1 MPQDDNLNNLGI
13 NPDTASELQGILD
26 SIRSKGEGPRYNY
39 LGQKNSGPILV
50 DNEQGFESV
59 EYSVDK
65 NAIYDRLSDGSYTPK
80 YDNYIGATGNE
91 DRFAAEQGTFE
102 KIIKGLTKNVI
113 KVGAYATDAI
123 VGTAYGIYSG
133 ISKGSWDAVWNNEVS
148 NSIDDFN
155 KKLDN
160 NLANYYSEEEKS
172 MSVLRSMGTAN
183 FWFNDVAGG
192 FAFVAGALLPELA
205 IGAITGGATAGVGL
219 ARASFKRGIKEFG
232 EQSIKAGARETVEQ
246 VGKKSMFSNVL
257 SKIPGYNT
265 YRKGA
270 VALRTAERNVLGKTT
285 GDIFGTATFLAR
297 TSNFEAG
304 MEARHNFHTSV
315 ENYYRDFEDL
325 NGRSPSLQDSKDF
338 LKLAKSSANGVYAAN
353 LAILT
358 VSNAV
363 MFSNKFNVGV
373 KTSKALKNSVN
384 KAFGLGT
391 VVKKGGKRAMQVATK
406 KQKLLGN
413 AYLILSRPAVEGLYE
428 EGFQGV
434 AGTTMQNYL
443 QSKYNPKTETT
454 YDHWASLTDAF
465 AHQYS
470 SREGWKEMAIG
481 MIIGSM
487 GGSIQGGPIF
497 AGIGKK
503 SSRKGRASQIES
515 QVERANK
522 GVDNLVAKMNKSNAL
537 NDLSSVIDEKD
548 GEYEST
554 FVENK
559 MLAQEYI
566 ATQEA
571 VKSQKEIIEDYD
583 AIVDNMELENSD
595 LGTSDYQSGIQ
606 KDNYKSSL
614 KEEFRSNLATYNSAK
629 KLVSDLGLEDGRRK
643 GFVKDSNGNKVEIE
657 DYLIKSMMLGENAL
671 YGAKNTADIIGNL
684 IGVDGAFSVLEFF
697 NNSTTEQK
705 AKIKEL
711 RAKAKDVEELKEEAL
726 NFRNKIEGLPSKGAG
741 NYAESTKQKRYKD
754 ATEKFNLA
762 QQRIVV
768 LEKEIEKLAESIS
781 SSKKAQGFDVNRVN
795 STTASPQD
803 ILDSIEEFDKLDG
816 FITALEREGRQQEAD
831 QLKYLIEDYKM
842 HSDAHREMNNTYNL
856 MLDTDFFAST
866 KGKGLKDSIVGKKY
880 AMSPEFK
887 QILKDN
893 NEIID
898 KSLRQFGYR
907 DIASVEELIKARI
920 EDNDELSDRE
930 KFRMEALIRLELG
943 YKKVEEE
950 ISDAQKAANE
960 EFIESNKVTSTNPLE
975 GDTIQLKSKLN
986 AKGKDLGNISVLD
999 NLIKKITDALDDFRL
1014 GKIDKAN
1021 ADKLKAKLVGLKA
1034 KRDAID
1040 EEAILAD
1047 IKSLREAVRVAEK
1060 KEALKPAEQTSE
1072 AEAKIAEIERKRKED
1087 LSKGVETRVGRGE
1100 FEYSE
1105 LTPEG
1110 GLGFIAMGAATMRDQ
1125 IVKKLDGKERLSAQK
1140 FMSMLFEMGKSLE
1153 EVADRLEKKY
1163 KIRVSGGKY
1172 QIQETEYNKI
1182 NAKYDKLVALEKQAE
1197 LAALGTKTDETE
1209 SQPTITS
1216 KALKQKIED
1225 KKLELPNTIDKE
1237 IIAVSEELKEVEG
1250 KKAYK
1255 IIGSPEYKRL
1265 YELNTKRANKEITTE
1280 ELEELREL
1288 EDDID
1293 QWMMIT
1299 GSVAEGIRLSDLIR
1313 QKAIL
1318 ETAVISPI
1326 ENVVTP
1332 TEEQL
1337 IESSDTGENSKSANY
1352 SFSQSYDGVTIMIN
1366 NDGQTEISGI
1376 TWQKFIALAGIP
1388 ISTVQVKK
1396 KAGEDTI
1403 FEPFTVNDRGNIVL
1417 TAELVEEINEIGN
1430 LTIGATNQDLITSFS
1445 MVLHT
1450 NESTND
1456 ETKTETT
1463 VLKSDFLFET
1473 PMDTDAIYGMK
1484 ENDEI
1489 ALEIDPK
1496 DPWNKKLIGAYRKAI
1511 KSKAKGK
1518 AKEKAIDKAIKDM
1531 RDSLLIRVRKTT
1543 GEREFVAVL
1552 KSKRK
1557 RVKDAETAAKFE
1569 ALRDQIVSE
1578 NLESLL
1584 DGNSRTLKGFEITV
1598 DTILVGHPNFNYKKN
1613 EDNKIVVE
1621 TKALTENDIDKIE
1634 DTGYLDENGPHT
1646 RSGKKG
1652 LDIRLLRKAQR
1663 DNDKGAKIP
1672 FVVISKGN
1680 TRIAIPVVI
1689 DPNESDSS
1697 LDKFEE
1703 IYNSKSEAID
1713 RASALNI
1720 FMAERGLD
1728 IKLQGNSFIVA
1739 GEASNINDNTF
1750 FTNKLAQLE
1759 EINYFRDL
1767 ETWAKKDISKEEVLR
1782 DGVSSKINLDNPIHS
1797 PKLKL
1802 NFKNM
1807 DIEISEEFVPDVE
1820 SVNRNT
1826 SKNGPKKFNE
1836 RLRKNEKKEC

>member
-1 MPQDDNLNNLGI
+1 METAQEDDDI
-13 NPDTASELQGILD
+13 KASKDIKDQALVEHILFAQSMGGYDLVLQKMKDMADLSEEDLENAYG
-26 SIRSKGEGPRYNY
+26 GVVEGDETLHKDYKQSY
-39 LGQKNSGPILV
+39 
-50 DNEQGFESV
+50 
-59 EYSVDK
+59 DK
-65 NAIYDRLSDGSYTPK
+65 VIERAERIKDLSDQFDELFPDPGQHGEDDSDLK
-80 YDNYIGATGNE
+80 TGKQLQ
-91 DRFAAEQGTFE
+91 DVRRARQRAKAF
-102 KIIKGLTKNVI
+102 IILNQ
-113 KVGAYATDAI
+113 
-123 VGTAYGIYSG
+123 
-133 ISKGSWDAVWNNEVS
+133 
-148 NSIDDFN
+148 NS
-155 KKLDN
+155 
-160 NLANYYSEEEKS
+160 
-172 MSVLRSMGTAN
+172 
-183 FWFNDVAGG
+183 
-192 FAFVAGALLPELA
+192 
-205 IGAITGGATAGVGL
+205 
-219 ARASFKRGIKEFG
+219 
-232 EQSIKAGARETVEQ
+232 
-246 VGKKSMFSNVL
+246 
-257 SKIPGYNT
+257 
-265 YRKGA
+265 
-270 VALRTAERNVLGKTT
+270 ALRTMERMESISKELYGEKAPFWKKDKTPPASEITRINNVQNIDDELV
-285 GDIFGTATFLAR
+285 I
-297 TSNFEAG
+297 
-304 MEARHNFHTSV
+304 
-315 ENYYRDFEDL
+315 
-325 NGRSPSLQDSKDF
+325 
-338 LKLAKSSANGVYAAN
+338 LKNQ
-353 LAILT
+353 I
-358 VSNAV
+358 
-363 MFSNKFNVGV
+363 
-373 KTSKALKNSVN
+373 KALK
-384 KAFGLGT
+384 G
-391 VVKKGGKRAMQVATK
+391 
-406 KQKLLGN
+406 
-413 AYLILSRPAVEGLYE
+413 
-428 EGFQGV
+428 
-434 AGTTMQNYL
+434 
-443 QSKYNPKTETT
+443 
-454 YDHWASLTDAF
+454 
-465 AHQYS
+465 
-470 SREGWKEMAIG
+470 
-481 MIIGSM
+481 
-487 GGSIQGGPIF
+487 
-497 AGIGKK
+497 
-503 SSRKGRASQIES
+503 
-515 QVERANK
+515 
-522 GVDNLVAKMNKSNAL
+522 
-537 NDLSSVIDEKD
+537 
-548 GEYEST
+548 
-554 FVENK
+554 
-559 MLAQEYI
+559 
-566 ATQEA
+566 
-571 VKSQKEIIEDYD
+571 
-583 AIVDNMELENSD
+583 
-595 LGTSDYQSGIQ
+595 
-606 KDNYKSSL
+606 
-614 KEEFRSNLATYNSAK
+614 
-629 KLVSDLGLEDGRRK
+629 
-643 GFVKDSNGNKVEIE
+643 
-657 DYLIKSMMLGENAL
+657 
-671 YGAKNTADIIGNL
+671 
-684 IGVDGAFSVLEFF
+684 
-697 NNSTTEQK
+697 
-705 AKIKEL
+705 
-711 RAKAKDVEELKEEAL
+711 
-726 NFRNKIEGLPSKGAG
+726 
-741 NYAESTKQKRYKD
+741 
-754 ATEKFNLA
+754 
-762 QQRIVV
+762 
-768 LEKEIEKLAESIS
+768 
-781 SSKKAQGFDVNRVN
+781 
-795 STTASPQD
+795 
-803 ILDSIEEFDKLDG
+803 FDKLDDTQKKDLKSKERLVENLVNMRNAMSDFVWVLRASKG
-816 FITALEREGRQQEAD
+816 LNLEQEQTQGLEDLGENSVISYRRGNVEWDGIIVGETTDKKGRPQWLVKKSNKPDAKPTRILKTSTGIFDKKSKMQPLLDKLKKNEEKVEAKLKSEFRTYMEFIGKENNNKIDPAKIDAAYESYRDLQILSRDEENLTELVSMLLDPKGYVALVSEYNKAIKQENDDEVEILAEQFKLFYETEQAKELVQDLVDNYGVFIIQDDLEALLTDNIVPREVYDTLTTIPLRNESTRHKEALEAIEKWQLATGRVE
-831 QLKYLIEDYKM
+831 KEEIE
-842 HSDAHREMNNTYNL
+842 E
-856 MLDTDFFAST
+856 
-866 KGKGLKDSIVGKKY
+866 
-880 AMSPEFK
+880 
-887 QILKDN
+887 
-893 NEIID
+893 
-898 KSLRQFGYR
+898 
-907 DIASVEELIKARI
+907 
-920 EDNDELSDRE
+920 
-930 KFRMEALIRLELG
+930 
-943 YKKVEEE
+943 EEE
-950 ISDAQKAANE
+950 IPVKEIPVEKEVVVLTRDNLDKWPQEIITQAEAIMETTNAKMQENDLPTPFEELGPWLQQGPGKHNGKIGSLLANYNSTIKKDKAPP
-960 EFIESNKVTSTNPLE
+960 KKDTSTDPPKKPTQASE
-975 GDTIQLKSKLN
+975 IE
-986 AKGKDLGNISVLD
+986 AKK
-999 NLIKKITDALDDFRL
+999 
-1014 GKIDKAN
+1014 
-1021 ADKLKAKLVGLKA
+1021 
-1034 KRDAID
+1034 
-1040 EEAILAD
+1040 AD
-1047 IKSLREAVRVAEK
+1047 IQRRRQEEL
-1060 KEALKPAEQTSE
+1060 
-1072 AEAKIAEIERKRKED
+1072 D
-1087 LSKGVETRVGRGE
+1087 KGVETRVGSGE

-1105 LTPEG
+1105 LTPDG